1 MRTPR
6 HCAQHKTASHLQGCP
21 DYKFSSCHIKLSCQ
35 RWGGWSCV
43 SLVPSCDPL
52 LELSSLYQVLFSS
65 VIHLHS
71 LANYLLRSFLA
82 PLPPSPFSIVCE
94 FATCYSGPSLGVA
107 LNVLKGLL
115 SPSTSCG
122 TWLFIGHLCTLYV
135 KCHLSYSSCLRSQTT
150 P

>member
-21 DYKFSSCHIKLSCQ
+21 DCKFSSCHIKLSCQ
-35 RWGGWSCV
+35 RWGGCSCV
-43 SLVPSCDPL
+43 SLVLSCDPL

-82 PLPPSPFSIVCE
+82 PLPPSPFSIVCDICNMLLRPLSRGSSE
-94 FATCYSGPSLGVA
+94 CPQRSSLPFD
-107 LNVLKGLL
+107 LL
-115 SPSTSCG
+115 
-122 TWLFIGHLCTLYV
+122 WHLTFHWAFMYTL
-135 KCHLSYSSCLRSQTT
+135 C
-150 P
+150 